1 MRGPNPPLEASQF
14 PSPAQAHLRD
24 YVQIAWHG
32 RWTLLLVFLLVFGA
46 TAAWTLLATPIYR
59 ATASV
64 EVQPQPRRLT
74 SGQDV
79 SGMGAGG
86 YGWFAEEKYQNTQ
99 IEIIRS
105 RAVAQA
111 AFQKLGLRDHPMFKS
126 AADPVASFQ
135 AMIQVEPRRETGL
148 IEISISGPDRDEI
161 ARWVNAAAEEY
172 VALNLEKAQENA
184 RGAVTA
190 IEKLINPLRSEL
202 SEAQKERFQ
211 ILQQQRIYNP
221 KGQEQIVVENLTK
234 LNASR
239 RDLLL
244 QLTNLQSILSKVRDI
259 QSRGGDPLTIP
270 ELAKDPQLA
279 DLARQRLDLQR
290 QLESAKVTFRPGHP
304 VYQQKS
310 QELDKVE
317 RAISDQ
323 VALNLTKMQNEYE
336 LAVTNEGKVREEIQ
350 RTEDVSYQLGV
361 ATSQVYLAESDA
373 DTKKQ
378 LYDLITKRMQEVALG
393 AELLAN
399 NVSIL
404 DHAIPPLRPIK
415 PRRIVNLFV
424 GAMIG
429 MLLGLGAVFFLEYL
443 DNTFRT
449 PEELERALG
458 LTTLA
463 SVPRYQGTDRGERA
477 VREAYQTLR
486 TSLIFSSKGR
496 QRKVVLITST
506 APQEGK
512 SSTVASLARALA
524 GAGERVLVIDCDLRR
539 PTQHVHLK
547 IERDRGLT
555 NYLVAPAREG
565 WSPFVKTVGP
575 VNLHAMTC
583 GPIPP
588 NPPDLLGSDRFAG
601 LLQEVREAYDWILLD
616 SPPSASLSDAVLLSS
631 MADMVVVVVRHN
643 ATDRAQVLRSVS
655 RLRNVNAALVGV
667 ILNNVDSRKSKD
679 DYYAGYYLEEPGDGP
694 KEDLGRP
701 DARASTGTGA

>member
-1 MRGPNPPLEASQF
+1 
-14 PSPAQAHLRD
+14 
-24 YVQIAWHG
+24 
-32 RWTLLLVFLLVFGA
+32 
-46 TAAWTLLATPIYR
+46 
-59 ATASV
+59 
-64 EVQPQPRRLT
+64 
-74 SGQDV
+74 
-79 SGMGAGG
+79 MGAVG

-111 AFQKLGLRDHPMFKS
+111 AFQKLGLQDHPMFKA
-126 AADPVASFQ
+126 AADPVAAFQ
-135 AMIQVEPRRETGL
+135 GMIQVEPRRETGL
-148 IEISISGPDRDEI
+148 IEISISGPDRNEI

-184 RGAVTA
+184 RGAVSA

-211 ILQQQRIYNP
+211 ILQEKRIYNP
-221 KGQEQIVVENLTK
+221 KGQEQIVTENLTK

-239 RDLLL
+239 RDFLL
-244 QLTNLQSILSKVRDI
+244 QVTSLQSVLSKVREI
-259 QSRGGDPLTIP
+259 QSRGGDPLSIP
-270 ELAKDPQLA
+270 ELAKDLQLS

-290 QLESAKVTFRPGHP
+290 QLESAKVTYRPGHP
-304 VYQQKS
+304 VYQQKR

-323 VALNLTKMQNEYE
+323 VKLSLTKMQNEYE
-336 LAVTNEGKVREEIQ
+336 LAVANEAKVREEI
-350 RTEDVSYQLGV
+350 RRVEDMSYQLGV
-361 ATSQVYLAESDA
+361 ATSQVSLAESDA

-404 DHAIPPLRPIK
+404 DHAIPPLHSVK
-415 PRRIVNLFV
+415 PRRVVNLLV

-429 MLLGLGAVFFLEYL
+429 MLFGLGVVFFLEYL

-463 SVPRYQGTDRGERA
+463 SVPRYQGTERGERA

-496 QRKVVLITST
+496 QRKVVLVTST

-524 GAGERVLVIDCDLRR
+524 GAGERVLVVDCDLRR
-539 PTQHVHLK
+539 PTQHVHLNVD
-547 IERDRGLT
+547 RDRGLT
-555 NYLVAPAREG
+555 NYLVSSSRDG
-565 WSPFVKTVGP
+565 WSSFLKTVGP
-575 VNLHAMTC
+575 VNLQVLSC

-588 NPPDLLGSDRFAG
+588 NPPDLLGSDRFAA
-601 LLQEVREAYDWILLD
+601 LLHEVREAYDWVLLD

-643 ATDRAQVLRSVS
+643 ATDRAQVVRSVS

-679 DYYAGYYLEEPGDGP
+679 DYYSGYYLDDPGDGR
-694 KEDLGRP
+694 KGGVGRS

>member
-1 MRGPNPPLEASQF
+1 MRGLNPPEGPQS
-14 PSPAQAHLRD
+14 QAHLRD
-24 YVQIAWHG
+24 YALIAWHG
-32 RWTLLLVFLLVFGA
+32 RWTLLLVFLLVFGL

-74 SGQDV
+74 SGQEV

-111 AFQKLGLRDHPMFKS
+111 AFQKLGLRDHPMFKNAS
-126 AADPVASFQ
+126 DPVATFQ
-135 AMIQVEPRRETGL
+135 GLIQVEPRRETGL
-148 IEISISGPDRDEI
+148 IEISISGADRSEI

-202 SEAQKERFQ
+202 SEAQKERFH
-211 ILQQQRIYNP
+211 ILQEKRIYNP
-221 KGQEQIVVENLTK
+221 KGQEQIVTENLAK

-239 RDLLL
+239 RDLLF
-244 QLTNLQSILSKVRDI
+244 QITSLQSILSKVRDI
-259 QSRGGDPLTIP
+259 QAKGGDPLALP
-270 ELAKDPQLA
+270 ELAKDPQLS

-290 QLESAKVTFRPGHP
+290 QLESAKVTYRPGHP
-304 VYQQKS
+304 IYQQKN

-323 VALNLTKMQNEYE
+323 VVLSLTKMQNEYE
-336 LAVTNEGKVREEIQ
+336 LAMANETKVHDEI
-350 RTEDVSYQLGV
+350 RRAEDVSYQLGV
-361 ATSQVYLAESDA
+361 ATSQVSLAESDA

-404 DHAIPPLRPIK
+404 DQAIPPLHPIK
-415 PRRIVNLFV
+415 PRRVLNLAV
-424 GAMIG
+424 G
-429 MLLGLGAVFFLEYL
+429 MLVGLFMGLGAVFFLEYL

-449 PEELERALG
+449 PEELERGLG

-463 SVPRYQGTDRGERA
+463 SVPRFQAGDRGERA

-496 QRKVVLITST
+496 QRKVVLVTST

-539 PTQHVHLK
+539 PTQHVHLNV
-547 IERDRGLT
+547 ERDRGLT
-555 NYLVAPAREG
+555 NYLVAPTREG
-565 WSPFVKTVGP
+565 WSGFVKTVGP
-575 VNLHAMTC
+575 VNLQTMTC
-583 GPIPP
+583 GAIPP
-588 NPPDLLGSDRFAG
+588 NPPDLLGSDRFAS
-601 LLQEVREAYDWILLD
+601 LLGEVREVYDWILLD

-643 ATDRAQVLRSVS
+643 ATDRAQVVRSVT

-667 ILNNVDSRKSKD
+667 VLNNVDARKSKD
-679 DYYAGYYLEEPGDGP
+679 DYYAGYYLDDPGDGR
-694 KEDLGRP
+694 KGEVGRS

>member
-1 MRGPNPPLEASQF
+1 MRGMNPPGE
-14 PSPAQAHLRD
+14 SPQAQVHLRD
-24 YVQIAWHG
+24 YALIAWHG
-32 RWTLLLVFLLVFGA
+32 RWTLLLVFLLVFGL

-59 ATASV
+59 ATVSV
-64 EVQPQPRRLT
+64 EVQPQARRLT
-74 SGQDV
+74 TGQDV
-79 SGMGAGG
+79 AGMGAAG

-111 AFQKLGLRDHPMFKS
+111 AFQKLGLKDHPLFKR
-126 AADPVASFQ
+126 AADPVAAFQ

-148 IEISISGPDRDEI
+148 IEISISGADRNEI
-161 ARWVNAAAEEY
+161 AQWVNAAAEEY

-190 IEKLINPLRSEL
+190 IEKLINPLRTEL
-202 SEAQKERFQ
+202 SAAQKERFT
-211 ILQQQRIYNP
+211 ILQENRIYNP
-221 KGQEQIVVENLTK
+221 KGQEQIVTENLAK

-239 RDLLL
+239 RDFLL
-244 QLTNLQSILSKVRDI
+244 QMTSLQSLLSKVRDI
-259 QSRGGDPLTIP
+259 QSRGGDPLTLP
-270 ELAKDPQLA
+270 ELAKDTQLG

-290 QLESAKVTFRPGHP
+290 QLESAKVTLRPGHP
-304 VYQQKS
+304 FYQQKS
-310 QELDKVE
+310 QELDKVD

-323 VALNLTKMQNEYE
+323 VSLSLTKMQNEYE
-336 LAVTNEGKVREEIQ
+336 LAVSNEAKVREEI
-350 RTEDVSYQLGV
+350 RRAEEMSYQLGV
-361 ATSQVYLAESDA
+361 ATSQVSLAESDA

-404 DHAIPPLRPIK
+404 DHAIPPLSPVK
-415 PRRIVNLFV
+415 PRRIVNLMV

-429 MLLGLGAVFFLEYL
+429 LLLGMGTVFFLEYL

-463 SVPRYQGTDRGERA
+463 SIPRYQGTDRGERA

-496 QRKVVLITST
+496 QRKVVLVTST

-539 PTQHVHLK
+539 PTQHVHLNVD
-547 IERDRGLT
+547 RDRGLT

-565 WSPFVKTVGP
+565 WSPFVKSVGP
-575 VNLHAMTC
+575 VNLQTMTC

-588 NPPDLLGSDRFAG
+588 NPPDLLGSDRFAA

-643 ATDRAQVLRSVS
+643 ATDRAQVGRSVS

-667 ILNNVDSRKSKD
+667 VLNNVDLRKTKD
-679 DYYAGYYLEEPGDGP
+679 DYYSGYYLDEPTAGR
-694 KEDLGRP
+694 KEAVDRS

>member
-1 MRGPNPPLEASQF
+1 MRGLD
-14 PSPAQAHLRD
+14 PSGEGVQAQAHLRD
-24 YVQIAWHG
+24 YALIAWHG
-32 RWTLLLVFLLVFGA
+32 RWTLLLVFLLIFGV

-74 SGQDV
+74 SGPDV

-111 AFQKLGLRDHPMFKS
+111 AFQKLGLRDHPTFKN
-126 AADPVASFQ
+126 AADPVAAFQ
-135 AMIQVEPRRETGL
+135 GMIQVEPRRETGL
-148 IEISISGPDRDEI
+148 IEISIAGPDRNEI
-161 ARWVNAAAEEY
+161 ARWVNAVAEEY

-211 ILQQQRIYNP
+211 ILQEKRIYNP
-221 KGQEQIVVENLTK
+221 KGQEQIVTENLTK

-239 RDLLL
+239 RDFLL
-244 QLTNLQSILSKVRDI
+244 QITNLQSTLSKVRDI
-259 QSRGGDPLTIP
+259 QSHGGDPLSLP
-270 ELAKDPQLA
+270 ELAKDPQLS
-279 DLARQRLDLQR
+279 DLGRQRLDLQR
-290 QLESAKVTFRPGHP
+290 QLESAKVTLRPGHP
-304 VYQQKS
+304 IYQQKS

-323 VALNLTKMQNEYE
+323 VSLSLTKMQNEYE
-336 LAVTNEGKVREEIQ
+336 LAVANEAKVREEIR

-361 ATSQVYLAESDA
+361 ATSQVSLAESDA

-399 NVSIL
+399 NVSVL
-404 DHAIPPLRPIK
+404 DQAIPPLHPIK
-415 PRRIVNLFV
+415 PRRILNLGV
-424 GAMIG
+424 GMMVG
-429 MLLGLGAVFFLEYL
+429 LLLGLGAVFFLEYL

-449 PEELERALG
+449 PEELERGLG

-463 SVPRYQGTDRGERA
+463 SVPRFQGSERSERA

-496 QRKVVLITST
+496 QRKVVLVTST

-539 PTQHVHLK
+539 RTQHVHLN
-547 IERDRGLT
+547 IDRDRGLT
-555 NYLVAPAREG
+555 NYLVAPTREG
-565 WSPFVKTVGP
+565 WSGYVKTVGP
-575 VNLHAMTC
+575 VNLQVMTC
-583 GPIPP
+583 GAIPP
-588 NPPDLLGSDRFAG
+588 NPPDLLGSDRFAA

-643 ATDRAQVLRSVS
+643 ATDRTQIVRSVT

-667 ILNNVDSRKSKD
+667 VLNNVDARKSKD
-679 DYYAGYYLEEPGDGP
+679 DYYSGYYLDDPADGR
-694 KEDLGRP
+694 KGEVGRS